1 MKTLIILEP
10 GGVKAVAMVSADR
23 MSDEDLKMF
32 KRQIRR
38 KHDLHVVE
46 IPAEILSS
54 GLEDSLTAVE
64 NFLAKT
70 PWAKMKGGPT

>member
-10 GGVKAVAMVSADR
+10 GGAKAVAMVSADR
-23 MSDEDLKMF
+23 MSEEDLKIF

-54 GLEDSLTAVE
+54 GLEDSLMAVE
-64 NFLAKT
+64 KMLQGT
-70 PWAKMKGGPT
+70 PWQKGGPA